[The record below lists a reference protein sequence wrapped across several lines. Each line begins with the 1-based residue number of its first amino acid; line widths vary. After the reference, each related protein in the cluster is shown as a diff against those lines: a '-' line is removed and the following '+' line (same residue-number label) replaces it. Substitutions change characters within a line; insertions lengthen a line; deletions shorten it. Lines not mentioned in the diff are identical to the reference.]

1 MAHFFAGALESC
13 ADRQEVISS
22 ELGQSAGRS
31 RRQALRG
38 APRRRAAP
46 SHGVAGLS
54 TQLERAARPR
64 STPRT
69 RRDVPRR
76 AHAMPFN
83 LSRLSDTVQIQPR
96 DFGKDLLEA
105 ITAAL
110 NEKYPNRVVPQL
122 GLCIALY
129 DVVAVGEAQI
139 HPGSAAHHTHVEF
152 RLVVFRP
159 FVGEVLEGTIIGCDE
174 AGLRVSMGFFDNIHV
189 PRHLIGFAQG
199 AVRWSPDER
208 LWFWQVDE
216 ASQLWF
222 DTGDPHLKENPVRF
236 RVQEVAYS
244 KEVNVASKEA
254 DTGATGAG
262 AGAGAGAA
270 AAAAAAAAGAAATAV
285 VPAAAPDG
293 APKEAAPE
301 PPMQITACIDVS
313 GLGLVS
319 WWPPE
324 EVGGDE
330 MVS

>member
-1 MAHFFAGALESC
+1 
-13 ADRQEVISS
+13 
-22 ELGQSAGRS
+22 
-31 RRQALRG
+31 
-38 APRRRAAP
+38 
-46 SHGVAGLS
+46 
-54 TQLERAARPR
+54 
-64 STPRT
+64 
-69 RRDVPRR
+69 
-76 AHAMPFN
+76 MPFN

-129 DVVAVGEAQI
+129 DIVAVGEAQI

-222 DTGDPHLKENPVRF
+222 DTGDPHLKAMIKR
-236 RVQEVAYS
+236 
-244 KEVNVASKEA
+244 
-254 DTGATGAG
+254 
-262 AGAGAGAA
+262 AA
-270 AAAAAAAAGAAATAV
+270 QKKKAV
-285 VPAAAPDG
+285 AAPAG
-293 APKEAAPE
+293 
-301 PPMQITACIDVS
+301 
-313 GLGLVS
+313 
-319 WWPPE
+319 
-324 EVGGDE
+324 
-330 MVS
+330 

>member
-1 MAHFFAGALESC
+1 
-13 ADRQEVISS
+13 
-22 ELGQSAGRS
+22 
-31 RRQALRG
+31 
-38 APRRRAAP
+38 
-46 SHGVAGLS
+46 
-54 TQLERAARPR
+54 
-64 STPRT
+64 
-69 RRDVPRR
+69 
-76 AHAMPFN
+76 MPFN

-293 APKEAAPE
+293 TPKEAAPE

-324 EVGGDE
+324 EVGGDDE
-330 MVS
+330 MGS

>member
-1 MAHFFAGALESC
+1 M
-13 ADRQEVISS
+13 
-22 ELGQSAGRS
+22 
-31 RRQALRG
+31 
-38 APRRRAAP
+38 
-46 SHGVAGLS
+46 
-54 TQLERAARPR
+54 
-64 STPRT
+64 
-69 RRDVPRR
+69 
-76 AHAMPFN
+76 
-83 LSRLSDTVQIQPR
+83 QIQPR

-254 DTGATGAG
+254 DTGRR
-262 AGAGAGAA
+262 
-270 AAAAAAAAGAAATAV
+270 AAGRRARRHR
-285 VPAAAPDG
+285 APRYRGRRRRRGRARCRTDG
-293 APKEAAPE
+293 APKEAAPSRRADHRVHRRE
-301 PPMQITACIDVS
+301 RPRPR
-313 GLGLVS
+313 LVA
-319 WWPPE
+319 PPE
-324 EVGGDE
+324 EVAE
-330 MVS
+330 MMRRVHVKLPRPRSQRGVACACHPCT